1 MTLAT
6 LRESIEAETRIPVA
20 SQHIYHNG
28 KLTSD
33 DSKTMEGLE
42 IKDGDMLA
50 MHVRGATNTQ
60 AAATQRA
67 NQPPPQQHQQP
78 ATQRAPGANDPE
90 LVRLQ
95 ILGDPNFRQQ
105 LQQQQPE
112 LAAALNDPAR
122 FAELLRNNQ
131 EREQRE
137 RAERQREIAR
147 LNDDPFNVENQQRIE
162 EMIRQERVMEN
173 LQNAMEHNPEGR
185 VILFVRSAKSY

>member
-28 KLTSD
+28 KLASD

-50 MHVRGATNTQ
+50 MHVRGPASTQ
-60 AAATQRA
+60 AATQRA
-67 NQPPPQQHQQP
+67 NQPPPQQQQ
-78 ATQRAPGANDPE
+78 AASQRAPGANDPE

-105 LQQQQPE
+105 LQRQQPE

-122 FAELLRNNQ
+122 FAELLQNNQ
-131 EREQRE
+131 ERELRE

-173 LQNAMEHNPEGR
+173 LQNAMEHNPEGKAISTYM
-185 VILFVRSAKSY
+185 VN